1 MFAVVTIKVFLFSAR
16 ASYTAVITPKFK
28 HNPSDSFL
36 YRIVEFN
43 VRDYLEKNLLK
54 TFSDIKMTSVKSRAY
69 VTKITT
75 EEDLTESAAMINHG
89 HGGSVKNLINQ
100 YESKIN
106 GEALC

>member
-1 MFAVVTIKVFLFSAR
+1 MDEKDLLK
-16 ASYTAVITPKFK
+16 KF
-28 HNPSDSFL
+28 
-36 YRIVEFN
+36 IN
-43 VRDYLEKNLLK
+43 VRGKGL
-54 TFSDIKMTSVKSRAY
+54 TTSVKSRAY